1 MVTEIENPNNNKL
14 KISGIKYSSDAIDA
28 SIPYP
33 LPQGVFFMGLFGKP
47 GSGKTTFLINLL
59 AKKGRFYNQKFDKVI
74 VFSPSIFGGNLKNN
88 PFDAL
93 PEDQKY
99 TDLDKLDE
107 VIADI
112 YGTDE
117 KVCMVFDD
125 VQAEL
130 KGETLNTFLDL
141 VNNRRHYTSQSVSL
155 ILCSQVYNQIN
166 LRVRKG
172 LSHIVFWS
180 SKNRKEIKSL
190 QEEYLSFLDDK
201 ELREVLNYSWRS
213 KHDFLFISTYAS
225 QEKMLFRNFNSLIL

>member
-1 MVTEIENPNNNKL
+1 MVKEIENPNNKKL
-14 KISGIKYSSDAIDA
+14 KISGIKYSSDSIDA

-33 LPQGVFFMGLFGKP
+33 LPQGCFFFGLFGKP

-59 AKKGRFYNQKFDKVI
+59 AKKGRFYNQKFDKVFI
-74 VFSPSIFGGNLKNN
+74 FSPSIFSGNLKNN

-93 PEDQKY
+93 PEDQKH

-112 YGTDE
+112 YGSDE

-130 KGETLNTFLDL
+130 RGETLNTFLDL
-141 VNNRRHYTSQSVSL
+141 VNNRRHYTTQSVSI

-201 ELREVLNYSWRS
+201 ELKEMLNYTW
-213 KHDFLFISTYAS
+213 KTKYDFLFISTYAP
-225 QEKMLFRNFNSLIL
+225 QDKMVFRNFNSLIL